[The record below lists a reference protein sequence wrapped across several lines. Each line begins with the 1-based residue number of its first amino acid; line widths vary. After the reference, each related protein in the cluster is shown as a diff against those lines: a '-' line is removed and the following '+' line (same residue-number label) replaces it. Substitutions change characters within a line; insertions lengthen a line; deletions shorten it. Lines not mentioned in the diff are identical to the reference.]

1 MIWDIVKAFFEAG
14 MSSVREVR
22 EAKKRELEIRKL
34 EDEEKER
41 KRVIEKVSTDDVQK
55 YDPKQAALHRSIEE
69 GAKITKVTIHYCSSQ
84 LLFVFALIVVAAIVY
99 LGFWL
104 FRCHAWRPE
113 KPSIH
118 LCDQQTHLPCR
129 LRRHCHRS
137 YHRNRKLERTRSYKS
152 PALLCMFP
160 HRQ

>member
-104 FRCHAWRPE
+104 FR
-113 KPSIH
+113 
-118 LCDQQTHLPCR
+118 
-129 LRRHCHRS
+129 
-137 YHRNRKLERTRSYKS
+137 
-152 PALLCMFP
+152 
-160 HRQ
+160 